1 MFLRHRRLLMIISGS
16 GAFFFY
22 FFYSLCFFAGKF
34 CYNKPMSFIVK
45 QEHFEGPLDL
55 LLTLIEKRKLFVNDI
70 ALAKVTDDFI
80 EHIRAFDNGSG
91 GYGHFPLA
99 DSANFILIA
108 STLLLIK
115 SKSLLPALDLTTEE
129 EQSMHDLETRLKI
142 YKEIKSVG
150 VRALFGKEMIFQPS
164 QSGLRSSSGV
174 RSLVPIFSPDPSM
187 TIGSIVAAIGNLIRA
202 LPKKELLPKAVVQKV
217 ISLEEMIV
225 HLTER
230 VTKSLKMSFRE
241 FAKNNSKNG
250 TNAGGTN
257 VHENKVNIIVSFL
270 AMLELVKQGII
281 RVTQEQPGDDINME
295 TETTGVPQYG

>member
-1 MFLRHRRLLMIISGS
+1 
-16 GAFFFY
+16 
-22 FFYSLCFFAGKF
+22 
-34 CYNKPMSFIVK
+34 MSFIVK

-80 EHIRAFDNGSG
+80 EHIRAFDN
-91 GYGHFPLA
+91 FPLA

-115 SKSLLPALDLTTEE
+115 SKSLLPSLDLTSEE
-129 EQSMHDLETRLKI
+129 EQSVHDLETRLKI
-142 YKEIKSVG
+142 YKEIKQASGG
-150 VRALFGKEMIFQPS
+150 VRALFGKEMIFQPA
-164 QSGLRSSSGV
+164 QAGLRSRFSVSV
-174 RSLVPIFSPDPSM
+174 FSPDSSM
-187 TIGSIVAAIGNLIRA
+187 TMSSIAAAIAHLIHA

-241 FAKNNSKNG
+241 FAKNNSKDGKNG
-250 TNAGGTN
+250 IADGR
-257 VHENKVNIIVSFL
+257 ENKVNIIVSFL
-270 AMLELVKQGII
+270 AMLELVKQGVI
-281 RVTQEQPGDDINME
+281 RVTQERPGDDINME
-295 TETTGVPQYG
+295 TETMTVPQYI

>member
-1 MFLRHRRLLMIISGS
+1 M
-16 GAFFFY
+16 
-22 FFYSLCFFAGKF
+22 
-34 CYNKPMSFIVK
+34 PFIVK

-80 EHIRAFDNGSG
+80 EHIRASDNGS
-91 GYGHFPLA
+91 GHFPLA

-115 SKSLLPALDLTTEE
+115 SKSLLPTLDLTSEE

-142 YKEIKSVG
+142 FKEIKQASLG
-150 VRALFGKEMIFQPS
+150 VRALFGKEMIFQPA
-164 QSGLRSSSGV
+164 QSGLRLRSS
-174 RSLVPIFSPDPSM
+174 VPVFSPDTSM
-187 TIGSIVAAIGNLIRA
+187 TVGSIVAAISNLIRA
-202 LPKKELLPKAVVQKV
+202 LPKKELLPKALVQKV
-217 ISLEEMIV
+217 ISLEEMII

-241 FAKNNSKNG
+241 FAKNNSKDG
-250 TNAGGTN
+250 KA
-257 VHENKVNIIVSFL
+257 NKVNIIVSFL
-270 AMLELVKQGII
+270 AMLELVKQGVI

-295 TETTGVPQYG
+295 TETMTVPHYR